1 MGFFTQDLVRRTASK
16 HPDAPRASVSGPH
29 AHGHGPWQARW
40 DSPAQHLVVFAIL
53 VALVVV
59 LRNL

>member
-29 AHGHGPWQARW
+29 GPSQARW
-40 DSPAQHLVVFAIL
+40 DSPAQHIVVFAIL